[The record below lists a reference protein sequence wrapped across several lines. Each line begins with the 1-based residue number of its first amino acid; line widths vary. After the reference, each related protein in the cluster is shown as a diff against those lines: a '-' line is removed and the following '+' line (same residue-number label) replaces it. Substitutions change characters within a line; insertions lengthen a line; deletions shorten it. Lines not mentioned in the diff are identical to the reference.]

1 MHRVPQ
7 DTFKVF
13 VSYKSDDV
21 ELAQVVAHELEN
33 LAPGRIKCWVSNEE
47 LTAGTDWE
55 REIKRQLAET
65 HLLVLLFTTEKKTW
79 DWCLYE
85 VGLFVRFD
93 AEDVS
98 SVACLFDPKGAPPA
112 PLHQVQCVRA
122 SREKLVKQLLR
133 PLCTQTWEMSDNW
146 QRGALRS
153 KVPDD
158 LLEAAAERIE
168 EKFQQTLQRAEP
180 DTSNEV
186 SSYRPCHRIV
196 LDLEP
201 CGATS
206 TWDGIPRDAR
216 VIDGRDATTSYTLSL
231 FRAHDGTSGWTWGD
245 LVAEVVG
252 EDESWLR
259 DLDSSFMQSL
269 TRRLWSPSMA
279 LMAVW
284 QPDSDRRR
292 TYRPII
298 YEVER
303 RVSNDE
309 AVRLTIL
316 LLPAGAE
323 VEATPSTGGA
333 PIAQSSLT

>member
-13 VSYKSDDV
+13 VSHKSDDA
-21 ELAQVVAHELEN
+21 ELANVVATELQN
-33 LAPGRIKCWVSNEE
+33 LAPGRIECWVSSED

-55 REIKRQLAET
+55 REIKRQLAQT
-65 HLLVLLFTTEKKTW
+65 HLLVLLFTTPHHTW

-93 AEDVS
+93 AEDVT
-98 SVACLFDPKGAPPA
+98 SVACLFDPKGMPPA

-122 SREKLVKQLLR
+122 SRDTLVKQLLR
-133 PLCTQTWEMSDNW
+133 PLCTKTWEMSDNW

-158 LLEAAAERIE
+158 LLAAAAERIA
-168 EKFQQTLQRAEP
+168 EKFQHILQSAEP

-186 SSYRPCHRIV
+186 CSYRPCHRIV
-196 LDLEP
+196 LDLQH

-206 TWDGIPRDAR
+206 TWDGIPRHAR
-216 VIDGRDATTSYTLSL
+216 VIEGRDATTSYTLSL
-231 FRAHDGTSGWTWGD
+231 FRAHDGTSGWAWGD
-245 LVAEVVG
+245 LVAEVRG
-252 EDESWLR
+252 EDDSWLR

-269 TRRLWSPSMA
+269 TRHLWSPSMA

-284 QPDSDRRR
+284 QPDSDRHR

-303 RVSNDE
+303 RVADDE
-309 AVRLTIL
+309 VVRLTIL
-316 LLPAGAE
+316 LLPDGAD
-323 VEATPSTGGA
+323 VESPRSTRGA
-333 PIAQSSLT
+333 PTTQPSLT